1 MTHQYIHVVV
11 PKDAV
16 DKVIEIGECE
26 GVSLAG
32 ISAPKGPVRTV
43 SFLSSNKAQQKLLD
57 DLQTELHDA
66 EDWKIAISP
75 LDAIVF
81 KKSEDEEDENEAEI
95 SETRE
100 ELLSQTSR
108 NATLTPTYLLLV
120 AISAVVAALGMI
132 GGDVAV
138 IIGAMVIA
146 PLLGPVLGAILG
158 VALGEKELLFR
169 GLKAGIAGNILAI
182 LIGAALGVVLPFDT
196 TTSELAARAS
206 VGFETI
212 ALALASGVAA
222 ALSLTA
228 GAASVLVGVMVA
240 VALMPPAVA
249 IGLFLGKAQWWM
261 AGDATLLLA
270 VNLTSIQ
277 FSGQIVFLLRGVK
290 PRTRYRQ
297 AKVRQAIRLS
307 LGVSGVLL
315 AILGAL
321 IAREVMR
328 SN

>member
-1 MTHQYIHVVV
+1 M
-11 PKDAV
+11 
-16 DKVIEIGECE
+16 
-26 GVSLAG
+26 SLAG
-32 ISAPKGPVRTV
+32 VSAPKGPVRTV
-43 SFLSSNKAQQKLLD
+43 SFLSANKAQQKLLD
-57 DLQTELHDA
+57 DLQRELHDTD
-66 EDWKIAISP
+66 DWQIAISP
-75 LDAIVF
+75 LDAVVSR
-81 KKSEDEEDENEAEI
+81 KPDDEEEESEAEI

-100 ELLSQTSR
+100 ELLAQISR
-108 NATLTPTYLLLV
+108 NAALTPTYLILV

-158 VALGEKELLFR
+158 VTLGEKELLFR
-169 GLKAGIAGNILAI
+169 GLKAGVAGNLLAI
-182 LIGAALGVVLPFDT
+182 LIGTALGVILPFDV

-240 VALMPPAVA
+240 VALMPPATA
-249 IGLFLGKAQWWM
+249 IGLFLGKGNWWM
-261 AGDATLLLA
+261 AGDALLLLT
-270 VNLTSIQ
+270 VNLASIQ

-307 LGVSGVLL
+307 LVVSGLLL
-315 AILGAL
+315 AILAAL
-321 IAREVMR
+321 IAWQVSR
-328 SN
+328 SS

>member
-1 MTHQYIHVVV
+1 MTHQYIQVVV

-32 ISAPKGPVRTV
+32 VSAPKGPVRTV
-43 SFLSSNKAQQKLLD
+43 AFLSSNKAQQKLLD
-57 DLQTELHDA
+57 DLQGELQDT

-75 LDAIVF
+75 LDAVVST
-81 KKSEDEEDENEAEI
+81 KREEKEDESEAEI

-100 ELLSQTSR
+100 ELLTQISR
-108 NATLTPTYLLLV
+108 NAALTPTYLLLV

-132 GGDVAV
+132 KGDVAV
-138 IIGAMVIA
+138 IVGAMVIA

-158 VALGEKELLFR
+158 VTLGEKDLLFR
-169 GLKAGIAGNILAI
+169 GLKAGIAGNLLAI
-182 LIGAALGVVLPFDT
+182 LIGAVLGVALPFDT
-196 TTSELAARAS
+196 SASELAARAS

-240 VALMPPAVA
+240 VALMPPATA
-249 IGLFLGKAQWWM
+249 IGLFLGKMEWLM
-261 AGDATLLLA
+261 AGDALLLLA

-307 LGVSGVLL
+307 LAVSGVLL
-315 AILGAL
+315 AILAAL
-321 IAREVMR
+321 IAWQVFR

>member
-1 MTHQYIHVVV
+1 MTHQYIQVVV

-32 ISAPKGPVRTV
+32 VSAPKGPVRTV

-57 DLQTELHDA
+57 DLQGELQDT

-75 LDAIVF
+75 LDAVVST
-81 KKSEDEEDENEAEI
+81 KREEKEDESEAEI

-100 ELLSQTSR
+100 ELLTQISR
-108 NATLTPTYLLLV
+108 NAALTPTYLLLV

-132 GGDVAV
+132 KGDVAV
-138 IIGAMVIA
+138 IVGAMVIA

-158 VALGEKELLFR
+158 VTLGEKDLLFR
-169 GLKAGIAGNILAI
+169 GLKAGIAGNLLAI
-182 LIGAALGVVLPFDT
+182 LIGAVLGVALPFDT
-196 TTSELAARAS
+196 SASELAARAS

-240 VALMPPAVA
+240 VALMPPATA
-249 IGLFLGKAQWWM
+249 IGLFLGKMEWLM
-261 AGDATLLLA
+261 AGDALLLLA

-307 LGVSGVLL
+307 LAVSGVLL
-315 AILGAL
+315 AILAAL
-321 IAREVMR
+321 IAWQVFR

>member
-11 PKDAV
+11 PRDAV

-43 SFLSSNKAQQKLLD
+43 SFLSANKAQQKLLD
-57 DLQTELHDA
+57 DLQRELHDT
-66 EDWKIAISP
+66 EDWRIAISP
-75 LDAIVF
+75 LDALVS
-81 KKSEDEEDENEAEI
+81 KKDEDEEKEDDAEI

-108 NATLTPTYLLLV
+108 NATLTPTYLVLV

-132 GGDVAV
+132 NGDVAV

-158 VALGEKELLFR
+158 VTLGEKDLLFR
-169 GLKAGIAGNILAI
+169 GLKAGIAGNLLAI
-182 LIGAALGVVLPFDT
+182 LIGAALGVILPFDVT
-196 TTSELAARAS
+196 TNELAARAS

-240 VALMPPAVA
+240 VALMPPATA
-249 IGLFLGKAQWWM
+249 IGQAQWWM
-261 AGDATLLLA
+261 AGDALLLLA
-270 VNLTSIQ
+270 VNLASIQ

-297 AKVRQAIRLS
+297 AKVQQAIRFS
-307 LGVSGVLL
+307 L
-315 AILGAL
+315 AISGLLLIVLAGLVAWQ
-321 IAREVMR
+321 IAR
-328 SN
+328 SS

>member
-43 SFLSSNKAQQKLLD
+43 SFLSANKAQQKLLD
-57 DLQTELHDA
+57 DLQRELHDT
-66 EDWKIAISP
+66 EDWRIAISP
-75 LDAIVF
+75 LDAVVS
-81 KKSEDEEDENEAEI
+81 KKREEEEEDETEI

-100 ELLSQTSR
+100 ELLAQTAR
-108 NATLTPTYLLLV
+108 NAALTPTYLVLV

-132 GGDVAV
+132 GDDVAV

-158 VALGEKELLFR
+158 VTLGEKDLLFR
-169 GLKAGIAGNILAI
+169 GLKAGIAGNLLAI
-182 LIGAALGVVLPFDT
+182 LTGVVLGILLPFDVT
-196 TTSELAARAS
+196 TGELAARAY
-206 VGFETI
+206 VGFENI

-240 VALMPPAVA
+240 VALMPPATA
-249 IGLFLGKAQWWM
+249 IGLFLGKGNWWM
-261 AGDATLLLA
+261 AGDALLLLT
-270 VNLTSIQ
+270 VNLASIQ

-290 PRTRYRQ
+290 PRTRYRR

-307 LGVSGVLL
+307 IAVSGLLL
-315 AILGAL
+315 AILAAL
-321 IAREVMR
+321 IAWQVSR
-328 SN
+328 SS